1 MIGPD
6 LDVPG
11 GVSAVEK
18 VILQCPPPG
27 IQVDFHPTL
36 TRHGAASALQGQ
48 PIRYAAQGVRN
59 LLSFI
64 ALYKSLQNKTNN
76 YDLLHVHI
84 ASRGSTLRKYIVCR
98 YLHKKKRPY
107 VLHNH
112 GAGYREFYAR
122 LPARLQQE
130 VRRLFLS
137 ACGTIVLSEWWLQFH
152 REMLGTEHY
161 PLWVLPNPVELPALE
176 MDAAELGVMLLFLG
190 RIGERKG
197 ANRVLRAMAKLPD
210 AVRGRVRLCMAG
222 DGAVDEACALAEQ
235 LGLASQV
242 EIHSWIAGAEKE
254 AWMRQTNVFI
264 LPSRNEGLPMAMLEA
279 MAWGKALIVSPVGGI
294 PEFVTDGVEG
304 FLVPPDDIDAIADAI
319 RKLAEN
325 PDLRRQMG
333 MAARKRVE
341 PLDIQNYRVRLGEIY
356 REAFESAN
364 RK

>member
-11 GVSAVEK
+11 GVSAVENA
-18 VILQCPPPG
+18 ILKYPPHG
-27 IQVDFHPTL
+27 VQVDFHPTL
-36 TRHGAASALQGQ
+36 TRRTAVSAFRGQ
-48 PIRYAAQGVRN
+48 LARYATQGVRS
-59 LLSFI
+59 LLTFLT
-64 ALYKSLQNKTNN
+64 LYKSLQKKIRD
-76 YDLLHVHI
+76 YELFHVHV
-84 ASRGSTLRKYIVCR
+84 ASRGSTLRKSIVCR
-98 YLHKKKRPY
+98 YLRKKRCPY

-112 GAGYREFYAR
+112 GGGYRQFYAQ
-122 LPARLQQE
+122 LHPLLQKE
-130 VRRLFLS
+130 VRAMFLS
-137 ACGTIVLSEWWLQFH
+137 ACGTIVLSEQWLRFH
-152 REMLGTEHY
+152 QEMLATERY

-176 MDAAELGVMLLFLG
+176 SMSTECRVALLFLG
-190 RIGERKG
+190 RIGEHKG
-197 ANRVLRAMAKLPD
+197 ADRILQAIAKLPNS
-210 AVRGRVRLCMAG
+210 VRSKVRLYMAG
-222 DGAVDEACALAEQ
+222 DGAVDDTRALAER
-235 LGLASQV
+235 LGIAPQV
-242 EIHSWIAGAEKE
+242 EIRDWIAGAEKE
-254 AWMRQTNVFI
+254 AWMQQTNVFI
-264 LPSRNEGLPMAMLEA
+264 LPSRNEGLSMAMLEA

-341 PLDIQNYRVRLGEIY
+341 PLDIQNYRVRLGQIY